1 MSGDGSRKEGVVAET
16 EPTVPEQSGDKPW
29 QFKPGQSGNP
39 AGRPKGSRQRLA
51 ECFVSALANDFEAN
65 GVAAIQTVREE
76 KPDVYLQV
84 IAKVLPKEIAFDED
98 TKVALGVVM
107 LPRKGE

>member
-1 MSGDGSRKEGVVAET
+1 MAEPIDNGRELAGRTPSGTFA
-16 EPTVPEQSGDKPW
+16 
-29 QFKPGQSGNP
+29 PGHPGGP
-39 AGRPKGSRQRLA
+39 GRPKGSRQRLA
-51 ECFVSALANDFEAN
+51 ECFVSALANNFEEH
-65 GVAAIQTVREE
+65 GVAAIETVRRE

-84 IAKVLPKEIAFDED
+84 IAKVLPKELTLDDD

>member
-1 MSGDGSRKEGVVAET
+1 MAERSD
-16 EPTVPEQSGDKPW
+16 PTVPEQAHDKPW

-39 AGRPKGSRQRLA
+39 AGRPVGSRQRLA
-51 ECFVSALANDFEAN
+51 ESFVAALAADFATH
-65 GVAAIQTVREE
+65 GAAAVVTVREE

-84 IAKVLPKEIAFDED
+84 IAKVLPKEFDLPED
-98 TKVALGVVM
+98 TKVLLGVVM